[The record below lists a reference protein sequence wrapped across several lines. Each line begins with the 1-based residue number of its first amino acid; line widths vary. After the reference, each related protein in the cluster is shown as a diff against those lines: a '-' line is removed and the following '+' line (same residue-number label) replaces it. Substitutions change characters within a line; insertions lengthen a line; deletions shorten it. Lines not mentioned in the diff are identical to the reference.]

1 MHMHIPVTAPKH
13 RQKTLRKDASSLVD
27 ECAGA
32 NSRLAARRITQFLER
47 EMAGI
52 GLTLAQLGLMTQIA
66 AASDDTMGALAHR
79 TGLDQSTL
87 SRNLRTLEADGLIE
101 IAVVEADLRRRVV
114 WLTDTGARRLERA
127 IPVWRAAHAKLSKR
141 LSTDLARR
149 LADETETLI
158 AD

>member
-1 MHMHIPVTAPKH
+1 V
-13 RQKTLRKDASSLVD
+13 RW
-27 ECAGA
+27 
-32 NSRLAARRITQFLER
+32 
-47 EMAGI
+47 AGI

-101 IAVVEADLRRRVV
+101 IAVVAADLRRRVV